1 MLWSLILQVFLPLSL
16 YLITL
21 KVLVRLSKV
30 LYSWSSLNVAWSIL
44 HSYLVFVFLY
54 RRLWKLVENLLSELT
69 RLGQVEKLKSVPVG
83 VFLGSHYLILFP
95 DLSNPFVSQ
104 ILQLLTFQ
112 LQPSNL
118 GFLSFQKL
126 IQILLF
132 NFWELE
138 IHLLLPALIFLG

>member
-1 MLWSLILQVFLPLSL
+1 M
-16 YLITL
+16 
-21 KVLVRLSKV
+21 
-30 LYSWSSLNVAWSIL
+30 
-44 HSYLVFVFLY
+44 
-54 RRLWKLVENLLSELT
+54 ENLLSELT

-132 NFWELE
+132 NF
-138 IHLLLPALIFLG
+138 